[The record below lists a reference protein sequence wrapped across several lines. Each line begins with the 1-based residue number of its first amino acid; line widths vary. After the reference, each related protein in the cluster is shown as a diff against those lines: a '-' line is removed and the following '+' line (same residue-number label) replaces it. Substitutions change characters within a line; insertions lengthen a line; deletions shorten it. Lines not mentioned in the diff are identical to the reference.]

1 MQKYVI
7 SQKQD
12 MTQLEK
18 AEQFFNDTIF
28 NLSGIGNLQKNEV
41 DFDKIVCTSKRIL
54 GGKGTIYPTRSGG
67 TCANLKKGGRTALK
81 RHTLTQLAK
90 TSIRDAG
97 FVLAWKVENDIS
109 FNSTLMITLT
119 YGRNV
124 PDHKT
129 AKKHLDL
136 FFQNCRNRNWLRY
149 YVWVAQLQTGK
160 RAKEKGI
167 ESYRAKN
174 GDAIHFHILTIT
186 EKGNSLQLHNAQRE
200 LRAIWK
206 KIVNKWEVKCNHK
219 PQNIGGVDI
228 RSVYNSA
235 NYISRYISNE
245 SETIIGN
252 MWNISDALRKATKP
266 QTKTFVI
273 SKSVF
278 DTFARSV
285 YIGNVYRTDA
295 TGKKVKIKDATFKTI
310 SVKNWDKSLIVC
322 SDNVDA
328 VERDLMR
335 RERNLK
341 KVNQAV
347 FLTSD

>member
-1 MQKYVI
+1 
-7 SQKQD
+7 
-12 MTQLEK
+12 
-18 AEQFFNDTIF
+18 
-28 NLSGIGNLQKNEV
+28 
-41 DFDKIVCTSKRIL
+41 
-54 GGKGTIYPTRSGG
+54 
-67 TCANLKKGGRTALK
+67 
-81 RHTLTQLAK
+81 
-90 TSIRDAG
+90 
-97 FVLAWKVENDIS
+97 
-109 FNSTLMITLT
+109 MITLT

-228 RSVYNSA
+228 LAVYNSA